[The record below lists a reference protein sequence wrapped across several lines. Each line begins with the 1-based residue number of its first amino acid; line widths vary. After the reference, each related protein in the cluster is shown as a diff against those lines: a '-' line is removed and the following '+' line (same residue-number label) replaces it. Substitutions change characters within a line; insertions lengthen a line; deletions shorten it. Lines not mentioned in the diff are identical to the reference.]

1 MELASAAVNA
11 PSPPGAVPIENR
23 SAPRLAAALVPSIT
37 GLRLSPHG
45 IDAKLVN
52 ISATGLLAEC
62 GLRLKVGSAVALS
75 FEGTF
80 TLSSTAARVVRC
92 AVAAMSS
99 NGGLLYHV
107 GVHFDAP
114 IAVDEPTGVPKTKT
128 IPDAA
133 PSEPAPVRVVVRNR
147 W

>member
-1 MELASAAVNA
+1 ARLKQPIAAKSRVFASRRRARRRSSVKWSGRTRKPDEGSLMELASAAVNA

-62 GLRLKVGSAVALS
+62 GMRLKVGSAVALS

-80 TLSSTAARVVRC
+80 TPASTAARVVRC
-92 AVAAMSS
+92 AVASRSS
-99 NGGLLYHV
+99 NGGLLDLV
-107 GVHFDAP
+107 G
-114 IAVDEPTGVPKTKT
+114 
-128 IPDAA
+128 
-133 PSEPAPVRVVVRNR
+133 
-147 W
+147 